1 MARINL
7 LPWREQLREE
17 RKREFFV
24 LLLGVVIIA
33 AGIVFLI
40 DRGFRGDIR
49 YQQARNDFLRR
60 EILVLDARIAEIN
73 ELKEQKEQ
81 INSRMEV
88 IQDLQGSRPV
98 IVRIFD
104 ELVKTLP
111 AGVYF
116 NALER
121 NDERLQIEGIAETN
135 NKVSE
140 LMRRLDD
147 SEWFSSPSLQQI
159 SAASADANSDQR
171 AANAFSLTL
180 MLEEPMREEE
190 AEE

>member
-24 LLLGVVIIA
+24 LLMGVIVIA
-33 AGIVFLI
+33 AGILFLV
-40 DRGFRGDIR
+40 DRNFRGDIR
-49 YQQARNDFLRR
+49 YQQSRNDFIRR

-81 INSRMEV
+81 ISSRMEV

-104 ELVKTLP
+104 ELVKALP
-111 AGVYF
+111 TGVYF
-116 NALER
+116 NSLQR
-121 NDERLQIEGIAETN
+121 TGERLEIEGIAESN
-135 NKVSE
+135 NKVSD
-140 LMRRLDD
+140 LMRQIDD
-147 SEWFSSPSLQQI
+147 SEWFVNPSLQQI

-180 MLEEPMREEE
+180 FLQEPARGGEEQ
-190 AEE
+190 

>member
-24 LLLGVVIIA
+24 LLMGVVIIA
-33 AGIVFLI
+33 AGILFLV
-40 DRGFRGDIR
+40 DRNFRGDIR
-49 YQQARNDFLRR
+49 YQQSRNDFLRQ
-60 EILVLDARIAEIN
+60 EILVLDARIVEIN
-73 ELKEQKEQ
+73 QLKEQKER
-81 INSRMEV
+81 INARMEV

-104 ELVKTLP
+104 ELVKSLP
-111 AGVYF
+111 TGVYF
-116 NALER
+116 NSLVRTGDRLE
-121 NDERLQIEGIAETN
+121 IEGIAESN

-147 SEWFSSPSLQQI
+147 SEWFVNPSLQQI

-171 AANAFSLTL
+171 SANAFSLTL
-180 MLEEPMREEE
+180 GLHQPGRNLEE
-190 AEE
+190 

>member
-24 LLLGVVIIA
+24 ILMGVIIIA
-33 AGIVFLI
+33 AGLVFLV
-40 DRGFRGDIR
+40 DRNFRGDIA
-49 YQQARNDFLRR
+49 YQQARNDFLRN
-60 EILVLDARIAEIN
+60 EILVLDARIADIN
-73 ELKEQKEQ
+73 KLKEQKEQ
-81 INSRMEV
+81 ISSRMAV

-104 ELVKTLP
+104 ELVKALP

-116 NALER
+116 NTVKRTGER
-121 NDERLQIEGIAETN
+121 MEIEGIAESN

-140 LMRRLDD
+140 LMRRIDD
-147 SEWFSSPSLQQI
+147 SQWFVNPNLQQI

-171 AANAFSLTL
+171 AANAFSLSL
-180 MLEEPMREEE
+180 LLQEPTRGEDE
-190 AEE
+190 

>member
-24 LLLGVVIIA
+24 LLMGVVIIA

-111 AGVYF
+111 SGVYF
-116 NALER
+116 NTLER
-121 NDERLQIEGIAETN
+121 NGERLEIEGIAESN

-147 SEWFSSPSLQQI
+147 SEWFANPSLQQI

-180 MLEEPMREEE
+180 MLEEPAREEE
-190 AEE
+190 AE

>member
-24 LLLGVVIIA
+24 LLMGVVIIA

-111 AGVYF
+111 SGVYF
-116 NALER
+116 NTLER
-121 NDERLQIEGIAETN
+121 NGERLEIEGIAESN

-147 SEWFSSPSLQQI
+147 SDWFANPSLQQI

-180 MLEEPMREEE
+180 MLEEPAREEE
-190 AEE
+190 AE

>member
-24 LLLGVVIIA
+24 LLMGVVVIA

-40 DRGFRGDIR
+40 DRNFRNDIR
-49 YQQARNDFLRR
+49 YQQARNEFVRS
-60 EILVLDARIAEIN
+60 EVLVLDARIAEIN
-73 ELKEQKEQ
+73 QLKEQKEQ

-88 IQDLQGSRPV
+88 IQDLQGSRPG

-104 ELVKTLP
+104 ELVKALP
-111 AGVYF
+111 PGVYF
-116 NALER
+116 NNLER
-121 NDERLQIEGIAETN
+121 SGERLEIEGISESN

-140 LMRRLDD
+140 LMRRIDD
-147 SEWFSSPSLQQI
+147 SEWFVNPGLQQI

-180 MLEEPMREEE
+180 FLQEPARAEEE
-190 AEE
+190 

>member
-17 RKREFFV
+17 RRREFMV
-24 LLLGVVIIA
+24 MLLGVVIIA
-33 AGIVFLI
+33 GGILFLV

-49 YQQARNDFLRR
+49 YEFLRQQ
-60 EILVLDARIAEIN
+60 ILVLDARIEEIN
-73 ELKEQKEQ
+73 LLKQQKEQ
-81 INSRMEV
+81 ISARMEV

-104 ELVKTLP
+104 ELVKALP
-111 AGVYF
+111 TGVYF
-116 NALER
+116 NTLVRTDSTLE
-121 NDERLQIEGIAETN
+121 IEGIAESN

-147 SEWFSSPSLQQI
+147 SEWFVNPSLQQI
-159 SAASADANSDQR
+159 SAASADVNSEQR

-180 MLEEPMREEE
+180 VLQEPLREQGQ
-190 AEE
+190 

>member
-24 LLLGVVIIA
+24 LLLGVFIIA
-33 AGIVFLI
+33 AGLLFLV
-40 DRGFRGDIR
+40 DRNFRSDIR
-49 YQQARNDFLRR
+49 NQQARNDFLRR
-60 EILVLDARIAEIN
+60 EILVLDARIAEIDD
-73 ELKEQKEQ
+73 LKEQKAQ
-81 INSRMEV
+81 ISSRMEV

-104 ELVKTLP
+104 ELVKALP
-111 AGVYF
+111 TGVYF
-116 NALER
+116 NSLER
-121 NDERLQIEGIAETN
+121 SGDRLQIEGIAESN

-140 LMRRLDD
+140 LMRRIDD
-147 SEWFSSPSLQQI
+147 SQWFINPSLQQI

-171 AANAFSLTL
+171 EANAFSLTL
-180 MLEEPMREEE
+180 FMEAPDR
-190 AEE
+190 AEEQ

>member
-24 LLLGVVIIA
+24 LLMGVVVIA

-40 DRGFRGDIR
+40 DRNFRNDIR
-49 YQQARNDFLRR
+49 YQQARNEFVRR
-60 EILVLDARIAEIN
+60 EVLLLDARIEEIN
-73 ELKEQKEQ
+73 QLKEQKEQ

-88 IQDLQGSRPV
+88 IQDLQGSRPG

-104 ELVKTLP
+104 ELVKALP
-111 AGVYF
+111 TGVYF
-116 NALER
+116 NTLER
-121 NDERLQIEGIAETN
+121 SGERLEIEGISESN

-140 LMRRLDD
+140 LMRRIDD
-147 SEWFSSPSLQQI
+147 SEWFVNPSLQQI

-180 MLEEPMREEE
+180 FLQEPAR
-190 AEE
+190 AEGE

>member
-24 LLLGVVIIA
+24 LLMGVVIIA
-33 AGIVFLI
+33 VGILFLV
-40 DRGFRGDIR
+40 DRNFRGDIR
-49 YQQARNDFLRR
+49 YQQARNDFLNR
-60 EILVLDARIAEIN
+60 EVLVLDARIAEIDN
-73 ELKEQKEQ
+73 LKEQKAQ

-104 ELVKTLP
+104 ELVKALP
-111 AGVYF
+111 TGVYF
-116 NALER
+116 NSLQRTDDRLE
-121 NDERLQIEGIAETN
+121 IEGIAESN

-147 SEWFSSPSLQQI
+147 SEWFINPGLQQI
-159 SAASADANSDQR
+159 SAASADINSDQR
-171 AANAFSLTL
+171 EANAFSLTL
-180 MLEEPMREEE
+180 YLQAPARGEEQ
-190 AEE
+190 

>member
-24 LLLGVVIIA
+24 LLMGVVIIA
-33 AGIVFLI
+33 GGILFLV
-40 DRGFRGDIR
+40 DRNFRGDIR

-60 EILVLDARIAEIN
+60 EILVLDAKIVEIN
-73 ELKEQKEQ
+73 QLKEQKEQ
-81 INSRMEV
+81 INARMEV

-104 ELVKTLP
+104 ELVKSMP

-116 NALER
+116 NSLKRTGNRLE
-121 NDERLQIEGIAETN
+121 IEGVAESN

-147 SEWFSSPSLQQI
+147 STWFVNPGLQQI

-180 MLEEPMREEE
+180 SLQELSRDQEE
-190 AEE
+190 

>member
-17 RKREFFV
+17 RKREFIV
-24 LLLGVVIIA
+24 LLMGVVIIA
-33 AGIVFLI
+33 GGILFLI
-40 DRGFRGDIR
+40 DRNFRSEIR
-49 YQQARNDFLRR
+49 YQQARNDFVRR
-60 EILVLDARIAEIN
+60 EILVLDARIAEIDQ
-73 ELKEQKEQ
+73 LKEQKAQ

-104 ELVKTLP
+104 ELVKALP
-111 AGVYF
+111 TGVYF
-116 NALER
+116 NSLQR
-121 NDERLQIEGIAETN
+121 SGDRLQIEGIAESN

-140 LMRRLDD
+140 LMRRIDD
-147 SEWFSSPSLQQI
+147 SQWFINPSLQQI

-171 AANAFSLTL
+171 EANAFSLTL
-180 MLEEPMREEE
+180 FMQAPDRGEEL
-190 AEE
+190 

>member
-24 LLLGVVIIA
+24 LLMGVVVIA
-33 AGIVFLI
+33 AGIVFLV
-40 DRGFRGDIR
+40 DRNFRGDIR
-49 YQQARNDFLRR
+49 YQQARNDFVRR
-60 EILVLDARIAEIN
+60 EVLVLDARIAEIN

-81 INSRMEV
+81 ISSRMEV

-104 ELVKTLP
+104 ELVKALP

-116 NALER
+116 NNLVRTGDRLE
-121 NDERLQIEGIAETN
+121 IEGIAESN

-140 LMRRLDD
+140 LMRRIDD
-147 SEWFSSPSLQQI
+147 SEWFVNPNLQQI

-180 MLEEPMREEE
+180 TLQEPTRGEEE
-190 AEE
+190 

>member
-24 LLLGVVIIA
+24 LLMGVVIIA
-33 AGIVFLI
+33 AGILFLV
-40 DRGFRGDIR
+40 DRNFRGDIR
-49 YQQARNDFLRR
+49 HQQSRNEFLRR
-60 EILVLDARIAEIN
+60 EILVLNAQIEEIN
-73 ELKEQKEQ
+73 QLKQQKEQ
-81 INSRMEV
+81 INARMEV

-116 NALER
+116 DALKRSR
-121 NDERLQIEGIAETN
+121 NRLEIEGIAESN
-135 NKVSE
+135 NKISE

-147 SEWFSSPSLQQI
+147 SEWFINPSLQQI
-159 SAASADANSDQR
+159 ATASADANADQR

-180 MLEEPMREEE
+180 NLQEFSRDQEE
-190 AEE
+190 

>member
-24 LLLGVVIIA
+24 LLMGVVVIA
-33 AGIVFLI
+33 AGIVFLV
-40 DRGFRGDIR
+40 DRDFRGDIR
-49 YQQARNDFLRR
+49 YQQARNDFLSR

-73 ELKEQKEQ
+73 ELKTQKEQ
-81 INSRMEV
+81 ISSRMEV

-104 ELVKTLP
+104 ELVKSLP

-116 NALER
+116 NSVER
-121 NDERLQIEGIAETN
+121 TGERLEIEGIAESN

-140 LMRRLDD
+140 LMRRIDD
-147 SEWFSSPSLQQI
+147 SQWFVNPNLQQI

-180 MLEEPMREEE
+180 FLQEPTRGEDE
-190 AEE
+190 

>member
-33 AGIVFLI
+33 AGILFLV
-40 DRGFRGDIR
+40 DRSFRNDIR
-49 YQQARNDFLRR
+49 YQQGRNDFLRR
-60 EILVLDARIAEIN
+60 EIMVLDARIAEIN
-73 ELKEQKEQ
+73 QLKEQKQQ

-88 IQDLQGSRPV
+88 IQGLQGSRPV

-111 AGVYF
+111 SGVYF
-116 NALER
+116 NTLTRVENRLE
-121 NDERLQIEGIAETN
+121 IEGIAESN
-135 NKVSE
+135 N
-140 LMRRLDD
+140 
-147 SEWFSSPSLQQI
+147 
-159 SAASADANSDQR
+159 
-171 AANAFSLTL
+171 
-180 MLEEPMREEE
+180 
-190 AEE
+190 

>member
-24 LLLGVVIIA
+24 LLMGVVIIA
-33 AGIVFLI
+33 AGILFLV
-40 DRGFRGDIR
+40 DRNFRGDIR
-49 YQQARNDFLRR
+49 YQQSRNDFLRR
-60 EILVLDARIAEIN
+60 EILVLDARIVEIN
-73 ELKEQKEQ
+73 QLKEQKEQ
-81 INSRMEV
+81 INARMEV

-104 ELVKTLP
+104 ELVKSLP
-111 AGVYF
+111 TGVYF
-116 NALER
+116 NSLVRTGDRLE
-121 NDERLQIEGIAETN
+121 IEGIAESN

-147 SEWFSSPSLQQI
+147 SEWFVNPSLQQI
-159 SAASADANSDQR
+159 SAASADANADQR
-171 AANAFSLTL
+171 SANAFSLTL
-180 MLEEPMREEE
+180 GLHQPGRNLEE
-190 AEE
+190 

>member
-24 LLLGVVIIA
+24 LLMGVVIIA
-33 AGIVFLI
+33 VGLVFLV
-40 DRGFRGDIR
+40 DRNFRGDIR
-49 YQQARNDFLRR
+49 HQQARNEFLKR
-60 EILVLDARIAEIN
+60 EILVLDAKIVDIN
-73 ELKEQKEQ
+73 QLKQQKEQ
-81 INSRMEV
+81 INARMEV

-104 ELVKTLP
+104 DLVKTLP

-116 NALER
+116 NSLKRTGSRLE
-121 NDERLQIEGIAETN
+121 IEGVAESN

-147 SEWFSSPSLQQI
+147 SQWFVNPSLQQI
-159 SAASADANSDQR
+159 SAASADVNSDQR

-180 MLEEPMREEE
+180 SLQESSRDQEE
-190 AEE
+190 

>member
-33 AGIVFLI
+33 AGILFLV
-40 DRGFRGDIR
+40 DRSFRNDIR
-49 YQQARNDFLRR
+49 YQQGRNDFLRR
-60 EILVLDARIAEIN
+60 EIMVLDARIAEIN
-73 ELKEQKEQ
+73 QLKEQKQQ

-88 IQDLQGSRPV
+88 IQGLQGSRPV

-111 AGVYF
+111 SGVYF
-116 NALER
+116 NTLTRVENRLE
-121 NDERLQIEGIAETN
+121 IEGIAESN

-147 SEWFSSPSLQQI
+147 SPWFSSPSLQQI
-159 SAASADANSDQR
+159 SAASADANSEQR
-171 AANAFSLTL
+171 VANAFSLTL
-180 MLEEPMREEE
+180 MLDEPAREEE
-190 AEE
+190 AN

>member
-33 AGIVFLI
+33 AGILFLV
-40 DRGFRGDIR
+40 DRSFRNDIR
-49 YQQARNDFLRR
+49 YQEGRNDFLRR
-60 EILVLDARIAEIN
+60 EIMVLDARIAEIN
-73 ELKEQKEQ
+73 QLKEQKQQ

-88 IQDLQGSRPV
+88 IQGLQGSRPV

-111 AGVYF
+111 SGVYF
-116 NALER
+116 NTLTRVENRLE
-121 NDERLQIEGIAETN
+121 IEGIAESN

-147 SEWFSSPSLQQI
+147 SPWFSSPSLQQI
-159 SAASADANSDQR
+159 SAASADANSEQR
-171 AANAFSLTL
+171 VANAFSLTL
-180 MLEEPMREEE
+180 MLDEPAREEE
-190 AEE
+190 AN